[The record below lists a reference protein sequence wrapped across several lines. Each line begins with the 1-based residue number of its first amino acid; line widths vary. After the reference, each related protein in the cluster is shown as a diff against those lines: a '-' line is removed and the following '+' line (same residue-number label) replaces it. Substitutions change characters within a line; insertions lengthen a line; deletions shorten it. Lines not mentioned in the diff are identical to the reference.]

1 MSEHVESP
9 FTEDQVK
16 SLNAYQASK
25 SCHPFTCICGG
36 HTALIATKD
45 GWICPKCDYKQKWAH
60 KFMADWTWKILEVKW
75 FDKA

>member
-1 MSEHVESP
+1 MSEHVEPP

-16 SLNAYQASK
+16 SLNAYQASNV
-25 SCHPFTCICGG
+25 CHPFTCICGG
-36 HTALIATKD
+36 HTVLIATKE

-75 FDKA
+75 FDKV